1 MRIGFFAIGCA
12 DVARPE
18 ILAAAA
24 KTAEEVG
31 ISTLW
36 ASEHIVLLE
45 EFESVYPYARG
56 KEAPASTD
64 VAILNPFVALAY
76 AAAVTTTIRLATGVC
91 LVPEYNPLLL
101 AKLAASVD
109 VLSDGRLIFGAGVGW
124 LKEEYDALGVPW
136 VGRVRRFRES
146 IEAMRRVW
154 GDPISSYSGETVAF
168 SNVRAFPKPARR
180 IPVVMGGHSE
190 PALKRAA
197 MFGDGWCGFNITPEE
212 TKAHLAVLDR
222 FLAENG
228 RTREGF
234 EISVSPAESLGP
246 ECIDAYAEIGVDE
259 LYPATVFTTSFA
271 TVEETKSAVGRL
283 GDEWVPAAE
292 RLRANP

>member
-1 MRIGFFAIGCA
+1 MRIGFFAIGFA

-36 ASEHIVLLE
+36 ASEHIVLPE

-101 AKLAASVD
+101 AKLASSVD
-109 VLSDGRLIFGAGVGW
+109 VLSDGQPDIRRRRRLAEGGVRG
-124 LKEEYDALGVPW
+124 
-136 VGRVRRFRES
+136 
-146 IEAMRRVW
+146 
-154 GDPISSYSGETVAF
+154 
-168 SNVRAFPKPARR
+168 ARR
-180 IPVVMGGHSE
+180 SMGRPGPSL
-190 PALKRAA
+190 PRVNR
-197 MFGDGWCGFNITPEE
+197 GDAP
-212 TKAHLAVLDR
+212 R
-222 FLAENG
+222 
-228 RTREGF
+228 
-234 EISVSPAESLGP
+234 
-246 ECIDAYAEIGVDE
+246 
-259 LYPATVFTTSFA
+259 
-271 TVEETKSAVGRL
+271 VG
-283 GDEWVPAAE
+283 
-292 RLRANP
+292 